1 MQDKSGYFEDF
12 NFKLIVIDS
21 LLEKKTSFSEQLKEL
36 AEKHTENYEWYSGQ
50 GMIEPVV
57 SFLEEL
63 VLTEEDLDQVTEL
76 CFDGGSQ
83 IYFLLKPDWD
93 GEDDRFDVTSVSG
106 FERLKNLK
114 SVIYIALCELR
125 LLDPLRER
133 GIEVSA

>member
-63 VLTEEDLDQVTEL
+63 VLTE
-76 CFDGGSQ
+76 DG
-83 IYFLLKPDWD
+83 
-93 GEDDRFDVTSVSG
+93 RFDVTSVSG

-114 SVIYIALCELR
+114 SVIYIALCELK
-125 LLDPLRER
+125 LLNPFRER

>member
-1 MQDKSGYFEDF
+1 
-12 NFKLIVIDS
+12 
-21 LLEKKTSFSEQLKEL
+21 
-36 AEKHTENYEWYSGQ
+36 
-50 GMIEPVV
+50 MIEPVV

-83 IYFLLKPDWD
+83 IYFFLKPDWD

-114 SVIYIALCELR
+114 SVIYIALCEPK
-125 LLDPLRER
+125 LLDAFRER
-133 GIEVSA
+133 GIIVSA